1 MAQQPLDQV
10 LELFGYQVTN
20 RERDEKQ
27 VFLYARPQPHRVCCS
42 TCGSGQVI
50 CPRRVDANDS
60 QAPD

>member
-1 MAQQPLDQV
+1 MAQQPLGQV

-27 VFLYARPQPHRVCCS
+27 RLVHARPGPHRACCS
-42 TCGSGQVI
+42 TCGIGEVNR
-50 CPRRVDANDS
+50 PRRVDADDS